1 MGVFQALLEVI
12 FPVVFI
18 TIVGTALG
26 RTLKIEQGSI
36 SKLVLFALAPSL
48 AFDNL
53 SKSTVQASVA
63 LSIVGAYICFE
74 AIMGLIA
81 WFSSTD
87 VQPSTRRA
95 MVASVITGN
104 NGNFGLPI
112 SLFAFG
118 KTGLELS
125 LVIFTISVFFTFL
138 IGPAILSES
147 QDWRS
152 RLMAAFKLPLFWAA
166 SAGMLVNVLHI
177 PVPIGLERGIH
188 LIGQAAIPILLLSL
202 GLQIGQQ
209 GLPKLEGPIVRSSG
223 LRLILG
229 PFVAFA
235 FGKLFALTGLELAVL
250 VLSAAMPTAVNAF
263 LLASELNADSKTVAG
278 TVVVTTV
285 ASLPVIALVVTLFR

>member
-1 MGVFQALLEVI
+1 VFQALLEVI
-12 FPVVFI
+12 FPVAFI
-18 TIVGTALG
+18 TIVGIALG
-26 RTLKIEQGSI
+26 RNLKIDHGSI
-36 SKLVLFALAPSL
+36 SRLVLFALAPSL

-63 LSIVGAYICFE
+63 FAIISAYICFE
-74 AIMGLIA
+74 VIMGLVA
-81 WFSSTD
+81 WFSSLD
-87 VQPSTRRA
+87 INPSTRRA

-118 KTGLELS
+118 KPGLELS

-138 IGPAILSES
+138 VGPAILSES

-152 RLMAAFKLPLFWAA
+152 RLTAAFKLPLFWAA
-166 SAGMLVNVLHI
+166 SAGVLVNVLHI

-209 GLPKLEGPIVRSSG
+209 GLPSLEGPIVRSSA

-229 PFVAFA
+229 PIVAFA
-235 FGKLFALTGLELAVL
+235 AGKLFGLNGLELAVL

-263 LLASELNADSKTVAG
+263 LLASELNSDSRTVAG
-278 TVVVTTV
+278 TVVITTV
-285 ASLPVIALVVTLFR
+285 ASLPVIVLVVTLFR

>member
-1 MGVFQALLEVI
+1 VFQALLEVI

-18 TIVGTALG
+18 TLVGTALG
-26 RTLKIEQGSI
+26 RFLKIDQASI
-36 SKLVLFALAPSL
+36 SRIVLFALAPGL

-63 LSIVGAYICFE
+63 LTIIGAYICFE
-74 AIMGLIA
+74 LVMGLVT
-81 WFSSTD
+81 WFSSAD
-87 VQPSTRRA
+87 INQSTRRA

-118 KTGLELS
+118 KPGLELS

-138 IGPAILSES
+138 VGPAILSES
-147 QDWRS
+147 QNWTS
-152 RLMAAFKLPLFWAA
+152 RLTAAFKLPLFWAA
-166 SAGMLVNVLHI
+166 AAGVLVNVLHI
-177 PVPIGLERGIH
+177 PVPVGLERGIH

-209 GLPKLEGPIVRSSG
+209 GLPKLEGPIVRSSA

-229 PFVAFA
+229 PIVAFA
-235 FGKLFALTGLELAVL
+235 FGKLFALSGLELAVL
-250 VLSAAMPTAVNAF
+250 ILSAAMPTAVNAF

-278 TVVVTTV
+278 TVVVTTL
-285 ASLPVIALVVTLFR
+285 ASLPVIALVVTLFK

>member
-1 MGVFQALLEVI
+1 MFQALLEVI

-18 TIVGTALG
+18 TFVGTALG

-36 SKLVLFALAPSL
+36 SKIVLFALAPAL

-63 LSIVGAYICFE
+63 FSIISAYIGFE
-74 AIMGLIA
+74 VVMGLIA

-87 VQPSTRRA
+87 INPSTRRA

-118 KTGLELS
+118 KAGLELS

-152 RLMAAFKLPLFWAA
+152 RATAAFKLPLFWAA
-166 SAGMLVNVLHI
+166 SAGVLVNVLQIHI
-177 PVPIGLERGIH
+177 PIGLERGVH

-209 GLPKLEGPIVRSSG
+209 GLPKLEGPIVRSSA

-229 PFVAFA
+229 PIVAFGA
-235 FGKLFALTGLELAVL
+235 GTLFGLRGLELAVL

-263 LLASELNADSKTVAG
+263 LLASELNADSRTVAG

-285 ASLPVIALVVTLFR
+285 ASLPVIALVVALFR

>member
-1 MGVFQALLEVI
+1 MFQALLEVI

-18 TIVGTALG
+18 MLVGTALG

-36 SKLVLFALAPSL
+36 SKMVLFALAPAL

-53 SKSTVQASVA
+53 SKSTVQAGVA
-63 LSIVGAYICFE
+63 FSIISAYIGFE
-74 AIMGLIA
+74 VVMGLIA
-81 WFSSTD
+81 WFSSPD
-87 VQPSTRRA
+87 INPSTRRA

-118 KTGLELS
+118 KAGLELS

-138 IGPAILSES
+138 VGPAILSEL

-152 RLMAAFKLPLFWAA
+152 RATAAFKLPLFWAA
-166 SAGMLVNVLHI
+166 GAGVLVNVLQI
-177 PVPIGLERGIH
+177 PTPIGLERGVH

-209 GLPKLEGPIVRSSG
+209 GLPKLEGPIVRSSA

-229 PFVAFA
+229 PFVAFGA
-235 FGKLFALTGLELAVL
+235 GTLFGLTGLELAVL

-263 LLASELNADSKTVAG
+263 LLASELNADSRTVAG

-285 ASLPVIALVVTLFR
+285 ASLPVIALVVTLFG

>member
-1 MGVFQALLEVI
+1 VFQALLEVI

-18 TIVGTALG
+18 TVVGAALG
-26 RTLKIEQGSI
+26 RTLKIDQASI
-36 SKLVLFALAPSL
+36 SRIVLFALAPAL

-63 LSIVGAYICFE
+63 LTIISAYICFGLV
-74 AIMGLIA
+74 MGLIA
-81 WFSSTD
+81 WFSSPD
-87 VQPSTRRA
+87 INQSTRRA

-118 KTGLELS
+118 KPGLELS

-138 IGPAILSES
+138 VGPAILSES
-147 QDWRS
+147 QNWTS
-152 RLMAAFKLPLFWAA
+152 RLTAAFKLPLFWAA
-166 SAGMLVNVLHI
+166 SAGVMVNVLHL

-209 GLPKLEGPIVRSSG
+209 GLPRLDAPIVRSSA

-235 FGKLFALTGLELAVL
+235 FGRLFALSGLELAVL
-250 VLSAAMPTAVNAF
+250 ILSAAMPTAVNAF
-263 LLASELNADSKTVAG
+263 LLASELNADARTVAG

>member
-1 MGVFQALLEVI
+1 VFQALLEVI
-12 FPVVFI
+12 FPVAFI
-18 TIVGTALG
+18 TIVGIALG
-26 RTLKIEQGSI
+26 RNLKIDHGSI
-36 SKLVLFALAPSL
+36 SRLVLYALAPSL

-63 LSIVGAYICFE
+63 FAIITAYICFE
-74 AIMGLIA
+74 VIMGLIT
-81 WFSSTD
+81 WFSSLD
-87 VQPSTRRA
+87 VNQSSRRA

-118 KTGLELS
+118 KPGLELS

-138 IGPAILSES
+138 VGPAILSES

-152 RLMAAFKLPLFWAA
+152 RLTAAFKLPLFWAA
-166 SAGMLVNVLHI
+166 SAGVLVNVLHI

-209 GLPKLEGPIVRSSG
+209 GLPRLEGPIVRSSA

-229 PFVAFA
+229 PVVAFGT
-235 FGKLFALTGLELAVL
+235 GKLFGLTGLELAVL

-263 LLASELNADSKTVAG
+263 LLASELQADSRTVAG
-278 TVVVTTV
+278 VVVVTTIG
-285 ASLPVIALVVTLFR
+285 SLPVIALVVTLFR